1 MLQALFSFH
10 HGNPSKYRGRPAGFY
25 EILNG
30 EGKLGVVVQKL
41 SNDLDAGKV
50 YAFLE
55 SKVVNYSY
63 KKTALNFYSNSE
75 FLLKKAIQNYNCNEE
90 IELAKDGYNFTLPSN
105 ILVIKF
111 LFLLLSNSFR
121 KIVYGLFFE
130 KKWKVALIKNKY
142 SFESNINLPVRE
154 FKEIPIAN
162 GYTFYADPF
171 FSHDGKKI
179 RLEALRKKWPWRNSR
194 NFLIKLK

>member
-1 MLQALFSFH
+1 MGLLNVDKSLKKFPIFSFH

-90 IELAKDGYNFTLPSN
+90 IG
-105 ILVIKF
+105 
-111 LFLLLSNSFR
+111 
-121 KIVYGLFFE
+121 
-130 KKWKVALIKNKY
+130 
-142 SFESNINLPVRE
+142 VR
-154 FKEIPIAN
+154 
-162 GYTFYADPF
+162 
-171 FSHDGKKI
+171 
-179 RLEALRKKWPWRNSR
+179 
-194 NFLIKLK
+194 